1 MKAEPLASRL
11 YTQTV
16 IEHERRLSAPG
27 HVLVAAGDAVESS
40 DVVARASEQ
49 GPLRVIDAAEA
60 LGVAR
65 DDVPRC
71 LRVQV
76 GEEVAAGQVLAAGG
90 FMGWRT
96 LASPVSGRV
105 AALTA
110 GRILIEEAPRTVEL
124 RANLPGQVVRVLP
137 GQGVIIRAVV
147 ARVVGAW
154 GAGDEAFGP
163 LVLRGEGPADTLQ
176 WIGIDLACRGK
187 IVVGG
192 LCLDKRVLLRA
203 ARLRAL
209 GLVVGGLAEHLRA
222 KALELG
228 LIVVVTDGLGAV
240 PMAAPI
246 FELLASHDGHS
257 GLIIGGRGERAARL
271 PEVMIPLA
279 GVHGPLHVAP
289 DRPLAVGDRV
299 RVTRAPHLGATGYVQ
314 AVVEEEGEVWSRIR
328 LDSGESVAVAYR
340 NLERLS

>member
-16 IEHERRLSAPG
+16 IEHERRLPALG
-27 HVLVAAGDAVESS
+27 HVLVAVGDTVASD
-40 DVVARASEQ
+40 DVVARASER
-49 GPLRVIDAAEA
+49 GCLRVIDAAEE

-65 DDVPRC
+65 GELARC
-71 LRVQV
+71 LRVEV
-76 GEEVAAGQVLAAGG
+76 GQAVEAGQVLAASG

-105 AALTA
+105 AALAA
-110 GRILIEEAPRTVEL
+110 GRIVIEEAPRSVEL

-137 GQGVIIRAVV
+137 GQGVVVRAVV
-147 ARVVGAW
+147 ARVVGTW
-154 GAGDEAFGP
+154 GAGGEAYGP
-163 LVLRGEGPADTLQ
+163 LVLRGDGPLDTLQ
-176 WIGIDLACRGK
+176 WISIDLACRGK

-203 ARLRAL
+203 ARFRAL

-240 PMAAPI
+240 PMATPI
-246 FELLASHDGHS
+246 FELLARHEGRS
-257 GLIIGGRGERAARL
+257 GFITGGRDELVARL
-271 PEVMIPLA
+271 PEVAIPLA
-279 GVHGPLHVAP
+279 GVHGPLHMAP

-299 RVTRAPHLGATGYVQ
+299 RVTRAPHLGAIGYVQ
-314 AVVEEEGEVWSRIR
+314 AVVEEEGETWSRVR
-328 LDSGESVAVAYR
+328 LESGESVAVAYR